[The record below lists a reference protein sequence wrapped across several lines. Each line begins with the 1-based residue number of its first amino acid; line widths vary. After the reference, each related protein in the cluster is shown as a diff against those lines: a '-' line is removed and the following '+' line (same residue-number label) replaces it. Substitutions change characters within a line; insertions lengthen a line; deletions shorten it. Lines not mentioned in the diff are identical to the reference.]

1 MDRVERRIEELRN
14 CSKEELEENLK
25 INKDSQKRV
34 SDEIDNLVKVRDQLG
49 NNCHNETIHDLDQL
63 YYHLCNEYVNYQIN
77 IEAIEKCLH
86 S

>member
-1 MDRVERRIEELRN
+1 MDRVENRVQELRN
-14 CSKEELEENLK
+14 CSKEELEEKLK
-25 INKDSQKRV
+25 YNKDSQKRV
-34 SDEIDNLVKVRDQLG
+34 NDEIDNLAKFRDRLG
-49 NNCHNETIHDLDQL
+49 NNCHDETIHDLDQL